1 MKKRI
6 YTAPGIE
13 VIEILGCNVICS
25 SILIDDEEINTGGRA
40 NKHHDNSN
48 WGSLW
53 E

>member
-25 SILIDDEEINTGGRA
+25 SILIDDGEINTGGRA
-40 NKHHDNSN
+40 KKHHDNSKLGN
-48 WGSLW
+48 LW